1 MRSRILVGLLLLCAA
16 GLGGWAYQHQAKI
29 ERGQQ
34 AFRRLGCATC
44 HLSGGAP
51 NLSNVAQRYDRTTLT
66 RFIQN
71 PETIYRERGKR
82 PLNPK
87 FFPMPNPHASAAD
100 ADAIAAY
107 LATLSQ

>member
-1 MRSRILVGLLLLCAA
+1 MRSRIAIVGLLLFA
-16 GLGGWAYQHQAKI
+16 GALGGWAYLRQAKL

-34 AFRRLGCATC
+34 AFRRLGCGTC

-51 NLSNVAQRYDRTTLT
+51 NLSAIAQKYDQKTLA
-66 RFIQN
+66 RFIEN

-87 FFPMPNPHASAAD
+87 YFPMPNPHASPAD

-107 LATLSQ
+107 LFSASQ